1 MVQAQ
6 CKITRAFVDLYGY
19 PLLGLDAKNAAQRG
33 PAGEF
38 SARGPRRAPATLPA
52 ALPRDTPPL
61 PHTNALVRASC
72 RATARRHARHQ
83 GRRAARADALA
94 PQESVAARTHAHIV
108 RRRRRDGATITR
120 NATRSFTQE
129 GDGIYTRTN
138 GAGLASLEAGA
149 TVSVVGRLTGDSSI
163 ETSDG
168 VQINL
173 VEPSEAAQTMM
184 PASGCVE
191 VVGTVRDTGSVSPLR
206 VAAFGDDFDLKN
218 YDDLVGLAGDKYA
231 ALFR

>member
-1 MVQAQ
+1 MHSCA
-6 CKITRAFVDLYGY
+6 CT
-19 PLLGLDAKNAAQRG
+19 AAQRCAV
-33 PAGEF
+33 PRAPQ
-38 SARGPRRAPATLPA
+38 RPPRR
-52 ALPRDTPPL
+52 RHG
-61 PHTNALVRASC
+61 HT
-72 RATARRHARHQ
+72 RATK
-83 GRRAARADALA
+83 GN
-94 PQESVAARTHAHIV
+94 
-108 RRRRRDGATITR
+108 ITPTT
-120 NATRSFTQE
+120 AQE

-218 YDDLVGLAGDKYA
+218 YDDLIGLAGDKYA

>member
-1 MVQAQ
+1 MRVYCRA
-6 CKITRAFVDLYGY
+6 KLRRATRAT
-19 PLLGLDAKNAAQRG
+19 KAAA
-33 PAGEF
+33 PP
-38 SARGPRRAPATLPA
+38 PRT
-52 ALPRDTPPL
+52 
-61 PHTNALVRASC
+61 
-72 RATARRHARHQ
+72 HARHK
-83 GRRAARADALA
+83 R
-94 PQESVAARTHAHIV
+94 PS
-108 RRRRRDGATITR
+108 RRRRDTTTPA
-120 NATRSFTQE
+120 QE

-218 YDDLVGLAGDKYA
+218 YDDLIGLAGDKYA

>member
-1 MVQAQ
+1 MHS
-6 CKITRAFVDLYGY
+6 CAFT
-19 PLLGLDAKNAAQRG
+19 AAQSC
-33 PAGEF
+33 AV
-38 SARGPRRAPATLPA
+38 PR
-52 ALPRDTPPL
+52 
-61 PHTNALVRASC
+61 
-72 RATARRHARHQ
+72 
-83 GRRAARADALA
+83 A
-94 PQESVAARTHAHIV
+94 PQEAAAPPPRTRARHK
-108 RRRRRDGATITR
+108 RPSRRRRDITP
-120 NATRSFTQE
+120 NTTQE

>member
-1 MVQAQ
+1 M
-6 CKITRAFVDLYGY
+6 
-19 PLLGLDAKNAAQRG
+19 LGLDAKNAPQKRPPRLFPAHGLRARQPAATPQRQDRHAVAATHKCTRVL
-33 PAGEF
+33 P
-38 SARGPRRAPATLPA
+38 RKLRRAT
-52 ALPRDTPPL
+52 
-61 PHTNALVRASC
+61 
-72 RATARRHARHQ
+72 RATKAAAPPPRTHARHK
-83 GRRAARADALA
+83 R
-94 PQESVAARTHAHIV
+94 PS
-108 RRRRRDGATITR
+108 RRRRNTTTPA
-120 NATRSFTQE
+120 QE

-218 YDDLVGLAGDKYA
+218 YDDLIGLAGDKYA

>member
-1 MVQAQ
+1 MVHGR
-6 CKITRAFVDLYGY
+6 CRITHKLRDLFGY
-19 PLLGLDAKNAAQRG
+19 PALGLDAKNAAQNA
-33 PAGEF
+33 PAG
-38 SARGPRRAPATLPA
+38 ARSSRTVCGARRGAAAPERLPQRHAAHTQIHSCARTAAQARRAT
-52 ALPRDTPPL
+52 
-61 PHTNALVRASC
+61 
-72 RATARRHARHQ
+72 RATK
-83 GRRAARADALA
+83 AAA
-94 PQESVAARTHAHIV
+94 PPPRTHTHPDRA
-108 RRRRRDGATITR
+108 RPRRRRDITPTT
-120 NATRSFTQE
+120 AQE

>member
-1 MVQAQ
+1 MQ
-6 CKITRAFVDLYGY
+6 KTRLNV
-19 PLLGLDAKNAAQRG
+19 
-33 PAGEF
+33 
-38 SARGPRRAPATLPA
+38 AP
-52 ALPRDTPPL
+52 
-61 PHTNALVRASC
+61 RASSQHTVRGARLPPCPQRC
-72 RATARRHARHQ
+72 RATRRRCHTQKQLCAPPVARQ
-83 GRRAARADALA
+83 RAATRATRGRFSRRPED
-94 PQESVAARTHAHIV
+94 ARTHIV
-108 RRRRRDGATITR
+108 RRRRRDGTTFTR

>member
-1 MVQAQ
+1 MR
-6 CKITRAFVDLYGY
+6 KTRLKMAPRRVPRGRS
-19 PLLGLDAKNAAQRG
+19 AARASG
-33 PAGEF
+33 RCA
-38 SARGPRRAPATLPA
+38 RAPAARRQLPTHKCTRA
-52 ALPRDTPPL
+52 HVLPRKL
-61 PHTNALVRASC
+61 R
-72 RATARRHARHQ
+72 RAT
-83 GRRAARADALA
+83 RATKAAA
-94 PQESVAARTHAHIV
+94 PPPRTHTHPDRAHP
-108 RRRRRDGATITR
+108 RRRRNITP
-120 NATRSFTQE
+120 NTTQE

-218 YDDLVGLAGDKYA
+218 YDDLIGLAGDKYS

>member
-1 MVQAQ
+1 MPGA
-6 CKITRAFVDLYGY
+6 
-19 PLLGLDAKNAAQRG
+19 P
-33 PAGEF
+33 P
-38 SARGPRRAPATLPA
+38 RAPQKAVAP
-52 ALPRDTPPL
+52 PRGRT
-61 PHTNALVRASC
+61 HTSF
-72 RATARRHARHQ
+72 
-83 GRRAARADALA
+83 
-94 PQESVAARTHAHIV
+94 VAAA
-108 RRRRRDGATITR
+108 ATSHPTP
-120 NATRSFTQE
+120 AQE

>member
-1 MVQAQ
+1 MHSCA
-6 CKITRAFVDLYGY
+6 CT
-19 PLLGLDAKNAAQRG
+19 AAQ
-33 PAGEF
+33 A
-38 SARGPRRAPATLPA
+38 AP
-52 ALPRDTPPL
+52 
-61 PHTNALVRASC
+61 C
-72 RATARRHARHQ
+72 RARHKGRFSRRR
-83 GRRAARADALA
+83 
-94 PQESVAARTHAHIV
+94 ENARTH
-108 RRRRRDGATITR
+108 RLRRRRDTTTPA
-120 NATRSFTQE
+120 QE

-218 YDDLVGLAGDKYA
+218 YDDLIGLAGDKYA

>member
-1 MVQAQ
+1 MLGVELRISCQNL
-6 CKITRAFVDLYGY
+6 FGY
-19 PLLGLDAKNAAQRG
+19 PALGLDAKNAAQNG
-33 PAGEF
+33 PAARSSRTVCGAPSRLPRQ
-38 SARGPRRAPATLPA
+38 SACRETPA
-52 ALPRDTPPL
+52 A
-61 PHTNALVRASC
+61 HTQMHSCACTAAQAAPC
-72 RATARRHARHQ
+72 RARHKGRFSRRRE
-83 GRRAARADALA
+83 D
-94 PQESVAARTHAHIV
+94 ARTH
-108 RRRRRDGATITR
+108 RLRRRRDTTTPA
-120 NATRSFTQE
+120 QE

>member
-1 MVQAQ
+1 M
-6 CKITRAFVDLYGY
+6 RDPPGY
-19 PLLGLDAKNAAQRG
+19 PCSVWTQKTRLKVAPRARSSRTVCGARQRCR
-33 PAGEF
+33 A
-38 SARGPRRAPATLPA
+38 RAPAARRQLPTHKCTRA
-52 ALPRDTPPL
+52 RVLPRKL
-61 PHTNALVRASC
+61 R
-72 RATARRHARHQ
+72 RAT
-83 GRRAARADALA
+83 RATKAAA
-94 PQESVAARTHAHIV
+94 PPPRTHTHPDRAHP
-108 RRRRRDGATITR
+108 RRRRDTTTPA
-120 NATRSFTQE
+120 QE

-218 YDDLVGLAGDKYA
+218 YDDLIGLAGDKYA

>member
-1 MVQAQ
+1 MHSCAR
-6 CKITRAFVDLYGY
+6 T
-19 PLLGLDAKNAAQRG
+19 AAQ
-33 PAGEF
+33 A
-38 SARGPRRAPATLPA
+38 AP
-52 ALPRDTPPL
+52 
-61 PHTNALVRASC
+61 C
-72 RATARRHARHQ
+72 HARHK
-83 GRRAARADALA
+83 GRRAA
-94 PQESVAARTHAHIV
+94 ARTHTHIV
-108 RRRRRDGATITR
+108 RRRRRDITP
-120 NATRSFTQE
+120 NTTQE

-218 YDDLVGLAGDKYA
+218 YDDLIGLAGDKYA

>member
-1 MVQAQ
+1 MRV
-6 CKITRAFVDLYGY
+6 Y
-19 PLLGLDAKNAAQRG
+19 
-33 PAGEF
+33 
-38 SARGPRRAPATLPA
+38 
-52 ALPRDTPPL
+52 
-61 PHTNALVRASC
+61 C
-72 RATARRHARHQ
+72 RATL
-83 GRRAARADALA
+83 RRATRATKAAA
-94 PQESVAARTHAHIV
+94 PPRGRTHIV
-108 RRRRRDGATITR
+108 RRRRRDITPTT
-120 NATRSFTQE
+120 AQE

>member
-1 MVQAQ
+1 MR
-6 CKITRAFVDLYGY
+6 KTRLKMAPRRVPRGRS
-19 PLLGLDAKNAAQRG
+19 AAR
-33 PAGEF
+33 PAGYR
-38 SARGPRRAPATLPA
+38 ARAPA
-52 ALPRDTPPL
+52 
-61 PHTNALVRASC
+61 
-72 RATARRHARHQ
+72 ARRQLPTHKC
-83 GRRAARADALA
+83 
-94 PQESVAARTHAHIV
+94 THAHV
-108 RRRRRDGATITR
+108 LPRKLRRATRATKAAAPPPRTHTHPDRAHPRRRRNITP
-120 NATRSFTQE
+120 NTTQE

-218 YDDLVGLAGDKYA
+218 YDDLIGLAGDKYA

>member
-1 MVQAQ
+1 MVCQPAATPQ
-6 CKITRAFVDLYGY
+6 RQDRHAVAATHKCTRVLPRKLRRATRATKAAAPPRGRTHTSFV
-19 PLLGLDAKNAAQRG
+19 AA
-33 PAGEF
+33 A
-38 SARGPRRAPATLPA
+38 ATRRAPP
-52 ALPRDTPPL
+52 
-61 PHTNALVRASC
+61 
-72 RATARRHARHQ
+72 
-83 GRRAARADALA
+83 
-94 PQESVAARTHAHIV
+94 
-108 RRRRRDGATITR
+108 
-120 NATRSFTQE
+120 TQE

-218 YDDLVGLAGDKYA
+218 YDDLIGLAGDKYA

>member
-1 MVQAQ
+1 MVHAQ
-6 CKITRAFVDLYGY
+6 CKITCAVRETFLAMPSSVCVPKTRL
-19 PLLGLDAKNAAQRG
+19 KV
-33 PAGEF
+33 
-38 SARGPRRAPATLPA
+38 AP
-52 ALPRDTPPL
+52 
-61 PHTNALVRASC
+61 RASSQHTVRGARLPPCPQRC
-72 RATARRHARHQ
+72 RATRRRCHTQTHLCAPRVARQRAATRATRAAAPPPRTRARHK
-83 GRRAARADALA
+83 R
-94 PQESVAARTHAHIV
+94 PS
-108 RRRRRDGATITR
+108 RRRRDTTTPA
-120 NATRSFTQE
+120 QE

-218 YDDLVGLAGDKYA
+218 YDDLIGLAGDKYA

>member
-1 MVQAQ
+1 MYSCTAAQ
-6 CKITRAFVDLYGY
+6 TLRRATRAT
-19 PLLGLDAKNAAQRG
+19 KAAAPPPRHDTTT
-33 PAGEF
+33 PA
-38 SARGPRRAPATLPA
+38 
-52 ALPRDTPPL
+52 
-61 PHTNALVRASC
+61 
-72 RATARRHARHQ
+72 
-83 GRRAARADALA
+83 
-94 PQESVAARTHAHIV
+94 
-108 RRRRRDGATITR
+108 
-120 NATRSFTQE
+120 QE

>member
-1 MVQAQ
+1 MSRDSAPH
-6 CKITRAFVDLYGY
+6 TRAT
-19 PLLGLDAKNAAQRG
+19 KAAA
-33 PAGEF
+33 PP
-38 SARGPRRAPATLPA
+38 PRT
-52 ALPRDTPPL
+52 
-61 PHTNALVRASC
+61 
-72 RATARRHARHQ
+72 HARHK
-83 GRRAARADALA
+83 RPL
-94 PQESVAARTHAHIV
+94 
-108 RRRRRDGATITR
+108 RRRSDMTPNT
-120 NATRSFTQE
+120 TQE

-218 YDDLVGLAGDKYA
+218 YDDLIGLAGDKYA

>member
-1 MVQAQ
+1 MIQ
-6 CKITRAFVDLYGY
+6 GY
-19 PLLGLDAKNAAQRG
+19 HGQGLLKQRLETAVRG
-33 PAGEF
+33 RVLRGR
-38 SARGPRRAPATLPA
+38 SARQPA
-52 ALPRDTPPL
+52 AAPERLPRDASC
-61 PHTNALVRASC
+61 PHTNTLVRTYC
-72 RATARRHARHQ
+72 RAKL
-83 GRRAARADALA
+83 RRATRATKAAA
-94 PQESVAARTHAHIV
+94 PPPRTHTHPDRA
-108 RRRRRDGATITR
+108 RPRRRRDITP
-120 NATRSFTQE
+120 TTTQE

-149 TVSVVGRLTGDSSI
+149 TVSVVGRLTGDGSI

>member
-1 MVQAQ
+1 MS
-6 CKITRAFVDLYGY
+6 RD
-19 PLLGLDAKNAAQRG
+19 
-33 PAGEF
+33 
-38 SARGPRRAPATLPA
+38 SAPPRAPQGP
-52 ALPRDTPPL
+52 PR
-61 PHTNALVRASC
+61 HRRGRC
-72 RATARRHARHQ
+72 RD
-83 GRRAARADALA
+83 ARA
-94 PQESVAARTHAHIV
+94 PQKGTTRTHA
-108 RRRRRDGATITR
+108 ATADLSH
-120 NATRSFTQE
+120 ATPAQE

>member
-1 MVQAQ
+1 MHSCARTAAQ
-6 CKITRAFVDLYGY
+6 KLRRATRAT
-19 PLLGLDAKNAAQRG
+19 KAA
-33 PAGEF
+33 
-38 SARGPRRAPATLPA
+38 AP
-52 ALPRDTPPL
+52 PP
-61 PHTNALVRASC
+61 
-72 RATARRHARHQ
+72 
-83 GRRAARADALA
+83 
-94 PQESVAARTHAHIV
+94 RTHTHPDRAHP
-108 RRRRRDGATITR
+108 RRRDITPTT
-120 NATRSFTQE
+120 AQE

-191 VVGTVRDTGSVSPLR
+191 VVGTVRDTEPVSPLR

-218 YDDLVGLAGDKYA
+218 YDDLIGLAGDKYA

>member
-1 MVQAQ
+1 MAAAPGA
-6 CKITRAFVDLYGY
+6 CR
-19 PLLGLDAKNAAQRG
+19 DA
-33 PAGEF
+33 
-38 SARGPRRAPATLPA
+38 SC
-52 ALPRDTPPL
+52 
-61 PHTNALVRASC
+61 PHTNALVRVYCRASC
-72 RATARRHARHQ
+72 AVPR
-83 GRRAARADALA
+83 A
-94 PQESVAARTHAHIV
+94 PQRPP
-108 RRRRRDGATITR
+108 RRRRGHARATKNRTPPTR
-120 NATRSFTQE
+120 HHIQTTQE

>member
-1 MVQAQ
+1 MP
-6 CKITRAFVDLYGY
+6 Y
-19 PLLGLDAKNAAQRG
+19 
-33 PAGEF
+33 
-38 SARGPRRAPATLPA
+38 
-52 ALPRDTPPL
+52 
-61 PHTNALVRASC
+61 TNKLVRVYC
-72 RATARRHARHQ
+72 RATARRHARHKRPS
-83 GRRAARADALA
+83 RRRKDART
-94 PQESVAARTHAHIV
+94 SFVAAA
-108 RRRRRDGATITR
+108 ATSHPTP
-120 NATRSFTQE
+120 AQE

>member
-1 MVQAQ
+1 M
-6 CKITRAFVDLYGY
+6 
-19 PLLGLDAKNAAQRG
+19 P
-33 PAGEF
+33 
-38 SARGPRRAPATLPA
+38 RAPQRPFFAS
-52 ALPRDTPPL
+52 PR
-61 PHTNALVRASC
+61 
-72 RATARRHARHQ
+72 
-83 GRRAARADALA
+83 G
-94 PQESVAARTHAHIV
+94 RTH
-108 RRRRRDGATITR
+108 T
-120 NATRSFTQE
+120 SFASPPRHDNPAQE

-218 YDDLVGLAGDKYA
+218 YDDLIGLAGDKYA

>member
-1 MVQAQ
+1 MHSCA
-6 CKITRAFVDLYGY
+6 CT
-19 PLLGLDAKNAAQRG
+19 AAQNCAVPRA
-33 PAGEF
+33 PQ
-38 SARGPRRAPATLPA
+38 RPPRR
-52 ALPRDTPPL
+52 RRGHI
-61 PHTNALVRASC
+61 HTR
-72 RATARRHARHQ
+72 T
-83 GRRAARADALA
+83 
-94 PQESVAARTHAHIV
+94 ARTHAAA
-108 RRRRRDGATITR
+108 ATSHPTP
-120 NATRSFTQE
+120 AQE

-218 YDDLVGLAGDKYA
+218 YDDLIGLAGDKYA

>member
-1 MVQAQ
+1 MYSCTAAQ
-6 CKITRAFVDLYGY
+6 TLRRATRAT
-19 PLLGLDAKNAAQRG
+19 KAA
-33 PAGEF
+33 
-38 SARGPRRAPATLPA
+38 AP
-52 ALPRDTPPL
+52 PP
-61 PHTNALVRASC
+61 
-72 RATARRHARHQ
+72 
-83 GRRAARADALA
+83 
-94 PQESVAARTHAHIV
+94 RTHTHPDRAHP
-108 RRRRRDGATITR
+108 RRRRGLITPTT
-120 NATRSFTQE
+120 AQE

>member
-1 MVQAQ
+1 M
-6 CKITRAFVDLYGY
+6 
-19 PLLGLDAKNAAQRG
+19 LGLDAKNAAQNA

-38 SARGPRRAPATLPA
+38 SAHGPRRAPATLPA

-72 RATARRHARHQ
+72 HATARRHARHKT
-83 GRRAARADALA
+83 GPR
-94 PQESVAARTHAHIV
+94 P
-108 RRRRRDGATITR
+108 RRRRRD
-120 NATRSFTQE
+120 ATRATQE

-163 ETSDG
+163 ETSDS

-218 YDDLVGLAGDKYA
+218 YDDLIGLAGDKYA

>member
-1 MVQAQ
+1 MLSV
-6 CKITRAFVDLYGY
+6 KSRARDARPSWLSV
-19 PLLGLDAKNAAQRG
+19 LGLDAKNAAQNV
-33 PAGEF
+33 PAGVFLED
-38 SARGPRRAPATLPA
+38 GLRRASRLPRPSACRETPA
-52 ALPRDTPPL
+52 AHTQMHSCARTAAQHCAVPR
-61 PHTNALVRASC
+61 
-72 RATARRHARHQ
+72 
-83 GRRAARADALA
+83 A
-94 PQESVAARTHAHIV
+94 PQWPP
-108 RRRRRDGATITR
+108 RRRRGRSLA
-120 NATRSFTQE
+120 ATRRRGRTHTSRRRRATSHPTPAQE

-218 YDDLVGLAGDKYA
+218 YDDLIGLAGDKYA

>member
-1 MVQAQ
+1 MHSCA
-6 CKITRAFVDLYGY
+6 CT
-19 PLLGLDAKNAAQRG
+19 AAQNCAV
-33 PAGEF
+33 P
-38 SARGPRRAPATLPA
+38 RAPQ
-52 ALPRDTPPL
+52 RPP
-61 PHTNALVRASC
+61 
-72 RATARRHARHQ
+72 
-83 GRRAARADALA
+83 
-94 PQESVAARTHAHIV
+94 RTHTHPDRAHP
-108 RRRRRDGATITR
+108 RRRRDITPTT
-120 NATRSFTQE
+120 AQE

>member
-1 MVQAQ
+1 MS
-6 CKITRAFVDLYGY
+6 RD
-19 PLLGLDAKNAAQRG
+19 
-33 PAGEF
+33 
-38 SARGPRRAPATLPA
+38 SAPPR
-52 ALPRDTPPL
+52 
-61 PHTNALVRASC
+61 
-72 RATARRHARHQ
+72 
-83 GRRAARADALA
+83 A
-94 PQESVAARTHAHIV
+94 PQEAVFRVAPRTHAHIV
-108 RRRRRDGATITR
+108 RRRRRDTATP
-120 NATRSFTQE
+120 AQE

>member
-1 MVQAQ
+1 MYSCTAAQ
-6 CKITRAFVDLYGY
+6 TLRRATRAT
-19 PLLGLDAKNAAQRG
+19 KAA
-33 PAGEF
+33 A
-38 SARGPRRAPATLPA
+38 S
-52 ALPRDTPPL
+52 PP
-61 PHTNALVRASC
+61 
-72 RATARRHARHQ
+72 
-83 GRRAARADALA
+83 
-94 PQESVAARTHAHIV
+94 RTHV
-108 RRRRRDGATITR
+108 RHKRPSRRRRDTTTPA
-120 NATRSFTQE
+120 QE

>member
-1 MVQAQ
+1 M
-6 CKITRAFVDLYGY
+6 KIASRLSWPGSAEAAARNGRPRARSPSTV
-19 PLLGLDAKNAAQRG
+19 
-33 PAGEF
+33 
-38 SARGPRRAPATLPA
+38 RAPAGCRARAPA
-52 ALPRDTPPL
+52 ARRQLPTHKCTRAHVLPRKL
-61 PHTNALVRASC
+61 R
-72 RATARRHARHQ
+72 RAT
-83 GRRAARADALA
+83 RATKAAA
-94 PQESVAARTHAHIV
+94 PPPRTHAHIV
-108 RRRRRDGATITR
+108 RRRRRDTTTPA
-120 NATRSFTQE
+120 QE

-218 YDDLVGLAGDKYA
+218 YDDLIGLAGDKYA

>member
-1 MVQAQ
+1 MLGVELRISCQNL
-6 CKITRAFVDLYGY
+6 FGY
-19 PLLGLDAKNAAQRG
+19 PALGLDAKNAAQNG
-33 PAGEF
+33 PAARSSRTVCGAPSRLPRQ
-38 SARGPRRAPATLPA
+38 SACRETPA
-52 ALPRDTPPL
+52 A
-61 PHTNALVRASC
+61 HTQMHSC
-72 RATARRHARHQ
+72 ACTAAQAAPCHARHK
-83 GRRAARADALA
+83 GRRAAAADTYTPGPRA
-94 PQESVAARTHAHIV
+94 
-108 RRRRRDGATITR
+108 RRRRDTTTPA
-120 NATRSFTQE
+120 QE

-218 YDDLVGLAGDKYA
+218 YDDLIGLAGDKYA

>member
-1 MVQAQ
+1 MV
-6 CKITRAFVDLYGY
+6 CGRASR
-19 PLLGLDAKNAAQRG
+19 PLLHSARIATPSLRHTNVLVYCRANAA
-33 PAGEF
+33 P
-38 SARGPRRAPATLPA
+38 
-52 ALPRDTPPL
+52 
-61 PHTNALVRASC
+61 C
-72 RATARRHARHQ
+72 HARHK
-83 GRRAARADALA
+83 GRRAAAADTRA
-94 PQESVAARTHAHIV
+94 PQKAVAPPRGRTHTSSVAAA
-108 RRRRRDGATITR
+108 
-120 NATRSFTQE
+120 ATRHPTPAQE

-218 YDDLVGLAGDKYA
+218 YDDLIGLASDKYA

>member
-1 MVQAQ
+1 MSS
-6 CKITRAFVDLYGY
+6 
-19 PLLGLDAKNAAQRG
+19 AKRSKRQD
-33 PAGEF
+33 
-38 SARGPRRAPATLPA
+38 LPA
-52 ALPRDTPPL
+52 PESPINKSL
-61 PHTNALVRASC
+61 NSAS
-72 RATARRHARHQ
+72 
-83 GRRAARADALA
+83 
-94 PQESVAARTHAHIV
+94 
-108 RRRRRDGATITR
+108 
-120 NATRSFTQE
+120 
-129 GDGIYTRTN
+129 
-138 GAGLASLEAGA
+138 A

-218 YDDLVGLAGDKYA
+218 YDDLIGLAGDKYA

>member
-1 MVQAQ
+1 MLSV
-6 CKITRAFVDLYGY
+6 KSRARYARPSWLSV
-19 PLLGLDAKNAAQRG
+19 LGLDAKNATQNG
-33 PAGEF
+33 PAARSSRTVCGARQPGC
-38 SARGPRRAPATLPA
+38 SARAPAARRQLPTHKCTRA
-52 ALPRDTPPL
+52 RVLPRKL
-61 PHTNALVRASC
+61 R
-72 RATARRHARHQ
+72 RATRATKAAARR
-83 GRRAARADALA
+83 AD
-94 PQESVAARTHAHIV
+94 VARTRRPP
-108 RRRRRDGATITR
+108 RRRCDTTTPA
-120 NATRSFTQE
+120 QE

-218 YDDLVGLAGDKYA
+218 YDDLIGLAGDKYA

>member
-1 MVQAQ
+1 MRHSASRAPRRRCHTQINSCACTVAQ
-6 CKITRAFVDLYGY
+6 RRAATRAT
-19 PLLGLDAKNAAQRG
+19 K
-33 PAGEF
+33 
-38 SARGPRRAPATLPA
+38 
-52 ALPRDTPPL
+52 
-61 PHTNALVRASC
+61 
-72 RATARRHARHQ
+72 
-83 GRRAARADALA
+83 GRRA
-94 PQESVAARTHAHIV
+94 AARTHAHIV
-108 RRRRRDGATITR
+108 RRRRRNITP
-120 NATRSFTQE
+120 NTTQE

-218 YDDLVGLAGDKYA
+218 YDDLIGLAGDKYA